1 MSFYRLC
8 VFCGSRSGARPEY
21 TAAAQRLG
29 QQLTS
34 RRIGL
39 VYGGASV
46 GLMGVLAG
54 SVMEAGGT
62 VDGVIP
68 DSLVDREL
76 AHRGI
81 TRVHQVR
88 SMHERKATMA
98 RLSDGF
104 IAMPGGA
111 GTLDELFEIVTW
123 AQLGLHA
130 KPIGL
135 LDVGGYFQPLVTFLR
150 HAVAEGFLHAGDMG
164 AEPDGSGRL
173 VVVDRDVARL
183 LDRMAE
189 RHGALPPGDPRLGID
204 QA

>member
-1 MSFYRLC
+1 MPFFRIC
-8 VFCGSRSGARPEY
+8 VFCGSRPGERPEY
-21 TAAAQRLG
+21 RAAAQQLG
-29 QQLTS
+29 QLLTA
-34 RRIGL
+34 RHIGL

-54 SVMEAGGT
+54 AVMECGGT

-68 DSLVDREL
+68 DSLVEREL
-76 AHRGI
+76 THRGI

-88 SMHERKATMA
+88 TMHERKATMA

-111 GTLDELFEIVTW
+111 GTLDELFEILTW

-135 LDVGGYFQPLVTFLR
+135 LDVGGYFQPLLAFLR
-150 HAVAEGFLHAGDMG
+150 HAIAEGFLSRGDVC

-173 VVVDRDVARL
+173 VVVDRDPARL
-183 LDRMAE
+183 LDRME
-189 RHGALPPGDPRLGID
+189 QVRGAAPPRDPRFGLE